1 MRKLNFTLAFLSL
14 NAPQISYACAV
25 CYGDPQSPM
34 TAGMNNAILVLL
46 GFIGFV
52 LTCVLTVGIYF
63 YKRAKLLNNLG
74 TDK

>member
-1 MRKLNFTLAFLSL
+1 MRISSITILLFLL
-14 NAPQISYACAV
+14 IIPHVAMGCVV
-25 CYGDPQSPM
+25 CYGDPEAPM

-52 LTCVLTVGIYF
+52 LACVLSVGIYF
-63 YKRAKLLNNLG
+63 YRRAKLLNNLG

>member
-1 MRKLNFTLAFLSL
+1 M
-14 NAPQISYACAV
+14 
-25 CYGDPQSPM
+25 CYGNPQSPM

-52 LTCVLTVGIYF
+52 LACVLSAGIYF
-63 YKRAKLLNNLG
+63 NRRAKLLNNLG

>member
-1 MRKLNFTLAFLSL
+1 MRTLSITILLFLL
-14 NAPQISYACAV
+14 IIPKMAMGCAV
-25 CYGDPQSPM
+25 CYGDPEAPM

-52 LTCVLTVGIYF
+52 LTCVLSVGIYF
-63 YKRAKLLNNLG
+63 YRRTKLLNNLG

>member
-1 MRKLNFTLAFLSL
+1 
-14 NAPQISYACAV
+14 
-25 CYGDPQSPM
+25 M
-34 TAGMNNAILVLL
+34 TAGMNQAILLLL

-52 LTCVLTVGIYF
+52 LTCILSAGIYF